1 MIFTL
6 FGILITSIAVSPTFG
21 ENESIVVST
30 DKSSYSENDV
40 ISIYGEI
47 KYIALGDQISLIVQA
62 PNGNIVQ
69 LDQMTVESDKKF
81 NTEINP
87 NGPYWKTPGMYK
99 ITITQNEN
107 NQATAYFEFT
117 GITSPSVNEEAVAE
131 ESEAVAEES
140 EAVAEESEAVAE
152 EGTVEEAVA
161 EESEAVAEEGTVEE
175 AVAEESEVTIIDSII
190 TATSIT
196 IQDSTDLISYEI
208 TNGKVINSIPDLD
221 AVSLLLYI
229 ESTDD
234 GSITLTIPRSV
245 LDATINSEDD
255 QFFVLVDGEE
265 VDFEEIATSTE
276 RTLTINF
283 MAGTEEIEIIGTFV
297 IPEFGTIAAMILAV
311 AIISIVAISA
321 KSRPGMLSRY

>member
-30 DKSSYSENDV
+30 DKSAYSENDV

-140 EAVAEESEAVAE
+140 EAVAEESE
-152 EGTVEEAVA
+152 
-161 EESEAVAEEGTVEE
+161 
-175 AVAEESEVTIIDSII
+175 VTIIDSII

-276 RTLTINF
+276 RTLIINF
-283 MAGTEEIEIIGTFV
+283 MAGAEEIEIIGTFV

-311 AIISIVAISA
+311 AIISIIAISS
-321 KSRPGMLSRY
+321 KSRLSIVPRY

>member
-81 NTEINP
+81 SAEINP

-117 GITSPSVNEEAVAE
+117 GITSPSVNEEV
-131 ESEAVAEES
+131 
-140 EAVAEESEAVAE
+140 
-152 EGTVEEAVA
+152 
-161 EESEAVAEEGTVEE
+161 
-175 AVAEESEVTIIDSII
+175 VAEESEVVAEVVAEEGAVEESEVVAEEGAVEVIVEVIAEESEEVVITDSII

-276 RTLTINF
+276 RTLIINF
-283 MAGTEEIEIIGTFV
+283 LAGAEEIEIIGTFV

-311 AIISIVAISA
+311 AIISIVAISS
-321 KSRPGMLSRY
+321 KSRRVMLSRY